1 MNIALIGAGSW
12 GTSLAL
18 VLHHNKHRVRCWTI
32 EQSTIDDVQEKGEN
46 SRYLPGVKIPEDLLF
61 TKDLKKALEGAELIL
76 SSVPSQVVRQV
87 VPQIVENLENDG
99 QIWVTVSKG
108 IENVTYMR
116 ISEVI
121 HEVGN
126 IPREKIVVLSGPS
139 HAEEVSRKVPTAIVA
154 ASESL
159 ETAKKVQQVFMT
171 TYLRIYANPDI
182 IGVELGGAL
191 KNIVALA
198 AGICDGAGFGDNTK
212 AALMTRGLVEMNR
225 LGVKLGARSD
235 TFAGLSGMGD
245 LIVTCMSRHSRNR
258 HVGEEIGKGRKLQE
272 VIDEMV
278 MVAEGVKTTVS
289 AYELSKKMA
298 VEMPITEQIYL
309 TLFEGK
315 PPQQAMLDLMTRQS
329 KEEDW
334 GAY

>member
-12 GTSLAL
+12 GTTLAL
-18 VLHHNKHRVRCWTI
+18 VLHQNKHRVRCWTI
-32 EQSTIDDVQEKGEN
+32 EQETINDVKEKQEN

-61 TKDLKKALEGAELIL
+61 TKDLNEALKGAELIL
-76 SSVPSQVVRQV
+76 NAVPSQVVRQV
-87 VPQIVENLENDG
+87 VPRITQALKKSG

-108 IENVTYMR
+108 IENKTYMR

-121 HEVGN
+121 HQVGN

-154 ASESL
+154 ASASL
-159 ETAKKVQQVFMT
+159 KTAQKVQDIFMT
-171 TYLRIYANPDI
+171 SYLRIYANPDI
-182 IGVELGGAL
+182 IGVEMGGAL
-191 KNIVALA
+191 KNIIALA

-225 LGVKLGARSD
+225 LGSELGARSS

-258 HVGEEIGKGRKLQE
+258 HVGEEIGKGRKLQD
-272 VIDEMV
+272 ILDEMV
-278 MVAEGVKTTVS
+278 MVAEGVKTTIS
-289 AYELSKKMA
+289 AYEIAKKKN

-309 TLFEGK
+309 TLFQGK
-315 PPQQAMLDLMTRQS
+315 SPHQAMLDLMTRQS
-329 KEEDW
+329 KIEDW
-334 GAY
+334 G